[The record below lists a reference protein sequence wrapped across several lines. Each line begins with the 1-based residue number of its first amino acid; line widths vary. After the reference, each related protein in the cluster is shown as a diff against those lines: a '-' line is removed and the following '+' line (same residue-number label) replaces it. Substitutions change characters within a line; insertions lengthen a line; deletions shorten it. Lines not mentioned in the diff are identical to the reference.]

1 MILEHVHGAAA
12 RAAPDHT
19 AFAQR
24 DDHYAL
30 DILPMWSAHA
40 DTERCT
46 AWAREFAAAVQ
57 PFSAG
62 VYVNYLGDEGEARV
76 RSAYGSNYERL
87 AALKKKYD
95 PTNFFRMNQNIKPSA

>member
-1 MILEHVHGAAA
+1 MLKSDG
-12 RAAPDHT
+12 APDHT

-62 VYVNYLGDEGEARV
+62 PMSITWAMKARP
-76 RSAYGSNYERL
+76 RALSLRL
-87 AALKKKYD
+87 ELRA
-95 PTNFFRMNQNIKPSA
+95 PRRF